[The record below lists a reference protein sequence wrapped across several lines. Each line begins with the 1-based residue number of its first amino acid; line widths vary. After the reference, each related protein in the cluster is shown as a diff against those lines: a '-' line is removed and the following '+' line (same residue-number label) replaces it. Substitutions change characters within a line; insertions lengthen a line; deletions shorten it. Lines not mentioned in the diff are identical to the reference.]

1 MNINTEHS
9 ANSNLLNLRVCASDE
24 VDFADVK
31 RVCTPAPSDRWHPI
45 AHASLVSQFRDAI
58 GNTELEIVNE
68 HHSLHRF
75 GQRYFGLFQVKG
87 ISRKHNSDVGTV
99 MCLRNSHDKAFR
111 AGIAAGDAPFVC
123 SNLIFNNEI
132 VLGRR
137 HTTNIMR
144 DLPSLISRAIGQLT
158 ESWQTTDNRIDSY
171 KSCEIDDRVAH
182 DLILRGFQAGAC
194 GKTQIADILT
204 QWHKPE
210 HENFEARDLW
220 SLQNAFTNVWRG
232 NTLNTAN
239 RSSSLYSVLDTFAAC
254 AKPVEHVEAV
264 LNAS

>member
-9 ANSNLLNLRVCASDE
+9 ANQELLNLRVCAADE
-24 VDFADVK
+24 VDFAKVQS
-31 RVCTPAPSDRWHPI
+31 VSTPEASDRWTPI
-45 AHASLVSQFRDAI
+45 AHDALVNQFRATID
-58 GNTELEIVNE
+58 NTELEIVNE
-68 HHSLHRF
+68 HHSLHRY

-87 ISRKHNSDVGTV
+87 VGRKHGSDVGTV

-111 AGIAAGDAPFVC
+111 AGISAGDAPFVC
-123 SNLIFNNEI
+123 SNLIFSNEI

-137 HTTNIMR
+137 HTTHIMR
-144 DLPSLISRAIGQLT
+144 DLPQMISRAIGQLMD
-158 ESWQTTDNRIDSY
+158 SWTTTDNRIDSY
-171 KSCEIDDRVAH
+171 KSTEIDDRVAH
-182 DLILRGFQAGAC
+182 DLILRGYQAGAC

-210 HENFEARDLW
+210 HENFEGRDLW

-239 RSSSLYSVLDTFAAC
+239 RSSSLYSVLDTYASC
-254 AKPVEHVEAV
+254 ANPVKAEVI
-264 LNAS
+264 NAS

>member
-9 ANSNLLNLRVCASDE
+9 ANQKILNLRVCASEE

-31 RVCTPAPSDRWHPI
+31 KVCTPAPSDRWHPI
-45 AHASLVSQFRDAI
+45 AHASLVSQFRESI
-58 GNTELEIVNE
+58 ENTDLEIVNE

-87 ISRKHNSDVGTV
+87 VGRKHGSEVGTV

-137 HTTNIMR
+137 HTTNIMI
-144 DLPSLISRAIGQLT
+144 DLPSLISRAIGQLMN
-158 ESWQTTDNRIDSY
+158 SWTTTDNRIDSY

-194 GKTQIADILT
+194 GKTQIADIFT

-210 HENFEARDLW
+210 HEDFEGRDLW
-220 SLQNAFTNVWRG
+220 SLQNAFTNVYRG
-232 NTLNTAN
+232 NILNTAK
-239 RSSSLYSVLDTFAAC
+239 RSESLYSVLDTFAAC
-254 AKPVEHVEAV
+254 AKPVERGEVV